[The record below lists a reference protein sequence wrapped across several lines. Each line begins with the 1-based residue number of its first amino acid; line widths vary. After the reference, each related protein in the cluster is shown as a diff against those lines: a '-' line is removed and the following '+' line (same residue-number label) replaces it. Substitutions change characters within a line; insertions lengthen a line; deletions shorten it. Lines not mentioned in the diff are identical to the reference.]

1 MSDPAAPTTN
11 MYPRGMNPRLRYIK
25 SYWWP
30 YKTFVKQRWI
40 GRQLLEVIT
49 TEFRDRSLEYYRHA
63 LESGV
68 TRVNGVVARPDLILR
83 NGDRIDNTVHRHEP
97 PVTNDPILVLHID
110 REREFIVISKPGSLP
125 VHAAGR
131 YFKHTVL
138 EMMESDYGLKCYSV
152 NRLDR
157 LTSGL
162 MILALSGKAASKLA
176 REFAEGKVKK
186 EYVARVK
193 GKFPEEEITVDKPMM
208 TVDRQ
213 MGLVIITPEGKDAV
227 TIFNRIAYDPVR
239 DQSVIRCRPQTGR
252 THQIRVHL
260 QYLGHPIANDPLY
273 GVPSVWGPSLG
284 KGGVDLTPSTNGI
297 SQADALKA
305 RAGTSTPQSTDT
317 NREYDNIDLNSP
329 IRLSNQ
335 AREIIAKLRRQKDDA
350 EDWIKWSEVIFS
362 AKKAQD
368 DLESESKSPA
378 PQVVPRLTGR
388 QEALKLPDPLPDDTP
403 SPLKPP
409 VYLPPGFCTEC
420 YVPVPDDPDP
430 ETLFIYLHALRY
442 TTEQLGTWET
452 PMPRWASADWDG
464 DWRGWEEGAILP
476 NALEED
482 RRKREIETAKKADSV
497 LSNNLGDEAL
507 TPVALAGGSVQGR

>member
-1 MSDPAAPTTN
+1 MSHCDC
-11 MYPRGMNPRLRYIK
+11 GC
-25 SYWWP
+25 
-30 YKTFVKQRWI
+30 
-40 GRQLLEVIT
+40 
-49 TEFRDRSLEYYRHA
+49 
-63 LESGV
+63 
-68 TRVNGVVARPDLILR
+68 VNEKKKVS
-83 NGDRIDNTVHRHEP
+83 NGN
-97 PVTNDPILVLHID
+97 
-110 REREFIVISKPGSLP
+110 
-125 VHAAGR
+125 
-131 YFKHTVL
+131 
-138 EMMESDYGLKCYSV
+138 
-152 NRLDR
+152 
-157 LTSGL
+157 
-162 MILALSGKAASKLA
+162 
-176 REFAEGKVKK
+176 
-186 EYVARVK
+186 
-193 GKFPEEEITVDKPMM
+193 
-208 TVDRQ
+208 
-213 MGLVIITPEGKDAV
+213 
-227 TIFNRIAYDPVR
+227 
-239 DQSVIRCRPQTGR
+239 CR
-252 THQIRVHL
+252 
-260 QYLGHPIANDPLY
+260 
-273 GVPSVWGPSLG
+273 
-284 KGGVDLTPSTNGI
+284 
-297 SQADALKA
+297 
-305 RAGTSTPQSTDT
+305 
-317 NREYDNIDLNSP
+317 
-329 IRLSNQ
+329 
-335 AREIIAKLRRQKDDA
+335 
-350 EDWIKWSEVIFS
+350 WSEVIFS